1 MRRMRTRQ
9 RTSRQTPNSEGEILG
24 ETDGCV
30 AAFEELPTYG
40 VLNWGEDSF
49 DESLCP

>member
-1 MRRMRTRQ
+1 MRRRRFRQ
-9 RTSRQTPNSEGEILG
+9 IP
-24 ETDGCV
+24 TDGCV